1 MTNTEEIFPPSRVIK
16 ERLASRGLN
25 QTSLAVITG
34 RNPSDISNY
43 LTKEK
48 ISIEFAKELSL
59 VLGDT
64 PEYWLNLENKYRLL
78 LSDELDKS
86 VIKRNGFIQDFPLKE
101 MQKRGWIQKTDNFE
115 DLEPE
120 LEKFFDLEKSTL
132 FKRTINDEG
141 LNPAE
146 RAWLWRAYHLATI
159 LPSTPYNPDQID
171 SLLLQLRKVA
181 KSSKAV
187 HKVAELLRRYGIRFV
202 VVEPLPRAKIDGA
215 AFWLDAKSPVVAL
228 SIRFDNV
235 GSFWFA
241 LIHEIIHI
249 KNKDA
254 FSLDNL
260 EESPVNE
267 IEARTNKETANFFVP
282 QDKLNRFIQTHKPYF
297 SKALVNNLA
306 TELNI
311 HPGII
316 VGQLQHR
323 KEVGFNT
330 HREATVKVREL
341 ATMTAFTD
349 GWGHPVP
356 IVNIQK

>member
-1 MTNTEEIFPPSRVIK
+1 MNESVKVFPPSKYIK
-16 ERLASRGLN
+16 DALEERGWNQADLAM
-25 QTSLAVITG
+25 ITG
-34 RNPSDISNY
+34 RTSKFISDLVTDKKRIDPEIAQELGVVFNTPPQY
-43 LTKEK
+43 WLQLDNAFRLAQTDYPDA
-48 ISIEFAKELSL
+48 SIERR
-59 VLGDT
+59 T
-64 PEYWLNLENKYRLL
+64 NLLTNYP
-78 LSDELDKS
+78 
-86 VIKRNGFIQDFPLKE
+86 IKD
-101 MQKRGWIQKTDNFE
+101 MQKRGWIQQTDRLE

-120 LEKFFDLEKSTL
+120 IEKFFDFEKRTS
-132 FKRTINDEG
+132 FKRTIKDEE

-159 LPSTPYNPDQID
+159 LPVVVSYSHDRID
-171 SLLLQLRKVA
+171 SLLAQLRKAA

-187 HKVAELLRRYGIRFV
+187 HKVAELLNRYGIRFV

-215 AFWLDAKSPVVAL
+215 AFWLDERSPVVAL
-228 SIRFDNV
+228 SIRFDNI

-249 KNKDA
+249 KNRDA

-260 EESPVNE
+260 EDSPVNE
-267 IEARTNKETANFFVP
+267 IEERANKDAAEFFVP
-282 QDKLNRFIQTHKPYF
+282 QDRLNRFIQANKPYF
-297 SKALVNNLA
+297 SKVVINNFA
-306 TELNI
+306 TELGI

-323 KEVGFNT
+323 REIGFNT
-330 HREATVKVREL
+330 HREAMAKVREL

-356 IVNIQK
+356 IVK